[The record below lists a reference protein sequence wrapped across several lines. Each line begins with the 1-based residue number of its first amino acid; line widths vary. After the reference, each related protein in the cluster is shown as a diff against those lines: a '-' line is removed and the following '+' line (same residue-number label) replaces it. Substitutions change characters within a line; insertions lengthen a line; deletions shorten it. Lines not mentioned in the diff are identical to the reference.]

1 MILDKFAR
9 VKLAHL
15 PTPLEPLPRLSKVL
29 GGPEIW
35 IKRDDCTGLATGGN
49 KTRKLEFLIAE
60 AQVQGAEI
68 VISAGAL
75 QSNHA
80 RQTAAAAAKVG
91 LKCLLLLENGLNSQD
106 PLYLHNGNMLLHRLH
121 GAQIQEVPSDSD
133 FNALLDNAVLE
144 YAKNKVKAYAI
155 PIGGSNAMGALGYV
169 NCALELA
176 TQTQEMNI
184 SFDHLVMATGSTG
197 TQAGLIAGLKLT
209 DLNLPVHGMC
219 VSSAKEE
226 KEAKVKTLTL
236 DILKLLDSDI
246 TNNIQLD
253 DRDVI
258 ANSDYVGEG
267 YAIPTSSA
275 IKSIELLAETEGILL
290 DPVYTGKA
298 MAGLID
304 YVQKGKFSKDERI
317 VFLHTGGPVA
327 LFAYENEFS

>member
-9 VKLAHL
+9 VNLAHL
-15 PTPLEPLPRLSKVL
+15 PTPLEPLPRLSQAL

-35 IKRDDCTGLATGGN
+35 VKRDDCTGLATGGN

-60 AQVQGAEI
+60 AQVQGAEV
-68 VISAGAL
+68 VITGGAL

-91 LKCLLLLENGLNSQD
+91 MKCLLLLENGLNSQNS
-106 PLYLHNGNMLLHRLH
+106 LYLRNGNMLLHRLH
-121 GAQIQEVPSDSD
+121 GAEIQEVPVNSD

-144 YAKNKVKAYAI
+144 YAKNNVKAYPI
-155 PIGGSNAMGALGYV
+155 PIGGSNATGALGYV
-169 NCALELA
+169 DCALELSN
-176 TQTQEMNI
+176 QMQEMDL
-184 SFDHLVMATGSTG
+184 SFDHLVMATGSSG
-197 TQAGLIAGLKLT
+197 TQAGLIAGLKQT

-219 VSSAKEE
+219 VSSTKDE
-226 KEAKVKTLTL
+226 KEAKVRALTL
-236 DILKLLDSDI
+236 EILKLIYSDTI
-246 TNNIQLD
+246 LHD
-253 DRDVI
+253 LDVI

-267 YAIPTSSA
+267 YAIPTSSTIEA
-275 IKSIELLAETEGILL
+275 IKLVAETEGLLL

-304 YVQKGKFSKDERI
+304 YVRKGKFRKDERV

-327 LFAYENEFS
+327 LFAYEDEFS